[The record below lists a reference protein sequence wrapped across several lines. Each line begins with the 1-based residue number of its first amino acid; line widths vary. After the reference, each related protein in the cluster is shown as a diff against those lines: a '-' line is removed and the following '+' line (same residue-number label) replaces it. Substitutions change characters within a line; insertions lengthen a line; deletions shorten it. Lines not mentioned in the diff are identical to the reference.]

1 MFRGLNRFL
10 LAGLAAGVFLVAPSG
25 ALAGG
30 CGGNPSAV
38 NVYKECVETGGGG
51 KPASG
56 GTTPSSGP
64 TSAPSS
70 GPTSVPSS
78 SPAGQMLKHAGKDR
92 RVLASLRK
100 AYGIQRHLAATD
112 TSGAVTSP
120 TALGSAF
127 DLGSGPTLLLIVLAG
142 TAVLILTGSGMRL
155 WRRSHR
161 SP

>member
-10 LAGLAAGVFLVAPSG
+10 LAGLAAGVFLVAPPS

-51 KPASG
+51 TATSG
-56 GTTPSSGP
+56 ATPSSGP
-64 TSAPSS
+64 TS

-78 SPAGQMLKHAGKDR
+78 SPAGQKLKHAGKDR
-92 RVLASLRK
+92 RVLASLGK
-100 AYGIQRHLAATD
+100 AYGLQRNLAATD

-155 WRRSHR
+155 WRRAHR
-161 SP
+161 SS

>member
-1 MFRGLNRFL
+1 VFGGLNRFL
-10 LAGLAAGVFLVAPSG
+10 VAGLAAGVFLVAPSG

-38 NVYKECVETGGGG
+38 NVYKECVENGGGG
-51 KPASG
+51 TPTSG
-56 GTTPSSGP
+56 GT
-64 TSAPSS
+64 PSS

-78 SPAGQMLKHAGKDR
+78 SPTGQTPAHAGEDR
-92 RVLASLRK
+92 RVLASLVK
-100 AYGIQRHLAATD
+100 GYGIRRHLGAAD
-112 TSGAVTSP
+112 AGGAVSSP

-161 SP
+161 SS

>member
-1 MFRGLNRFL
+1 VFRGLNRFL
-10 LAGLAAGVFLVAPSG
+10 LAGLAAGVFLVAPTG

-38 NVYKECVETGGGG
+38 NVYKECVENGGGG
-51 KPASG
+51 TPTSG
-56 GTTPSSGP
+56 GT
-64 TSAPSS
+64 PSS

-78 SPAGQMLKHAGKDR
+78 GPSSSPTGQTHAAKDR
-92 RVLASLRK
+92 RVLASLGK
-100 AYGIQRHLAATD
+100 AYGIQRQLGAAD
-112 TSGAVTSP
+112 ASGAVTSP

-161 SP
+161 SS